1 MNEDYLI
8 PANSKRSRLIFGLF
22 TIFDLIMFGFGLA
35 ITLFLLTVVPLSST
49 FITIVVLAPALVTG
63 FLVMPVPNYHN
74 VLTFLQEVFHFY
86 TERRQFEWEGWCI
99 RRGTD
104 KR

>member
-35 ITLFLLTVVPLSST
+35 ITLFLLMVVPLSST

-74 VLTFLQEVFHFY
+74 VLTFLHEVFHFY

>member
-35 ITLFLLTVVPLSST
+35 ITLFLLMVVPLSST

-74 VLTFLQEVFHFY
+74 VKTL
-86 TERRQFEWEGWCI
+86 
-99 RRGTD
+99 
-104 KR
+104 